1 MKKRRTATSRSPS
14 SSGGSRV
21 AANHQSPSV
30 AKGASETG
38 ADLDEA
44 QGEALEAAPGGDLR
58 TALLAHLVGAPE
70 DPEPEPNPSVQAAL
84 EAMVESW
91 PSLGEGDRMTS
102 AHRGP
107 SRSSP
112 P

>member
-30 AKGASETG
+30 GESTSETG

-58 TALLAHLVGAPE
+58 TALLAHLVGDPE

-84 EAMVESW
+84 EAMVGSW
-91 PSLGEGDRMTS
+91 PSLRQGDRLTS
-102 AHRGP
+102 AHRGRT
-107 SRSSP
+107 RSGP